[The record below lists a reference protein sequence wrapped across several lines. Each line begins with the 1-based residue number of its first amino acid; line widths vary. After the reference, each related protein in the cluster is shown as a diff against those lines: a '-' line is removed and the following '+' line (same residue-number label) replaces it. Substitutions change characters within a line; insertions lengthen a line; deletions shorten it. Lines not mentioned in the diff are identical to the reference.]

1 MTKFN
6 IKALDQ
12 LDLED
17 EGSIKQAIYFVEET
31 KNMVLSFKVPNV
43 PNDQGLLMLQKKIQK
58 IVDAA
63 ESLDDF
69 TEESIVEILKEC
81 EKFIHEMIRALR
93 AMRKAVKKKMTKSA
107 NKKVFLIELK
117 EIDSHEKDLQ
127 AFLAYNF

>member
-17 EGSIKQAIYFVEET
+17 EGSIKQAIYFIEET
-31 KNMVLSFKVPNV
+31 KNMVVSFNIPNV
-43 PNDQGLLMLQKKIQK
+43 PNKATLIAMQNKIQK
-58 IVDAA
+58 LVDDGNA
-63 ESLDDF
+63 LDEMTDEDI
-69 TEESIVEILKEC
+69 TELLKEC
-81 EKFIHEMIRALR
+81 EKFIIEMIRTVK
-93 AMRKAVKKKMTKSA
+93 AMKKEVKRKMTKSD

-117 EIDSHEKDLQ
+117 EIDIIEKDLK

>member
-6 IKALDQ
+6 IKALDR

-31 KNMVLSFKVPNV
+31 KNMVVSFNIPDVPNKATLIAMQ
-43 PNDQGLLMLQKKIQK
+43 NKIQK
-58 IVDAA
+58 IVDAGNA
-63 ESLDDF
+63 LDDF

-81 EKFIHEMIRALR
+81 EKFIIEMIRTVK
-93 AMRKAVKKKMTKSA
+93 AMKKAVKRKMTKSV

-117 EIDSHEKDLQ
+117 EIDNIEKDLQ
-127 AFLAYNF
+127 AYLDFNF